1 MDFMYSDLGQLIQN
15 YGPEN
20 YWAVLDEDLDAPQV
34 TAELVADES
43 NAIIS
48 DYTRLE
54 FASSQVDFWSFMR
67 GYVGATHGVGY
78 VRLSGLNLQVTNTYG
93 RVGLENIMKAIESDA
108 LIHAMVNAQDSENA
122 SKYTWTTSVPTDF
135 QTSVT
140 DTEGLWDGITG
151 FWQAN
156 KVNKNEGWV
165 NLIVT
170 PYKANDTA
178 SLISLGKDEERFV
191 VKTAKN
197 GSKITYAKM
206 YLQMDDMN
214 RKCLWT
220 LAKSLD
226 DACVPSYAS
235 N

>member
-1 MDFMYSDLGQLIQN
+1 MANI
-15 YGPEN
+15 
-20 YWAVLDEDLDAPQV
+20 
-34 TAELVADES
+34 S

-54 FASSQVDFWSFMR
+54 FTSSKEDFWSFMR
-67 GYVGATHGVGY
+67 GYVGATHGIGY
-78 VRLSGLNLQVTNTYG
+78 VRLSGLNLQVTNSYG
-93 RVGLENIMKAIESDA
+93 RVGLENIMKAIESET
-108 LIHAMVNAQDSENA
+108 LIHARVNAQDSENA
-122 SKYTWTTSVPTDF
+122 SKYTWTTSVPTEF

-170 PYKANDTA
+170 DYTAGTA
-178 SLISLGKDEERFV
+178 SLILSGSDETIFT

-206 YLQMDDMN
+206 YQQMSNFD
-214 RKCLWT
+214 KTCLWT
-220 LAKSLD
+220 LAKSLN
-226 DACVPSYAS
+226 DACLPDYIGK
-235 N
+235 